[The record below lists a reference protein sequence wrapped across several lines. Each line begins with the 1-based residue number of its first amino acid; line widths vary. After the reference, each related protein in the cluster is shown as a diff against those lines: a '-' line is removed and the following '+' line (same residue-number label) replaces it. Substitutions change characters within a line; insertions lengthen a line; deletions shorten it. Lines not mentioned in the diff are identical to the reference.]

1 MAKQLLYQDDARRK
15 ILDGI
20 VKMSKAVKAT
30 LGPTGKNVI
39 LDKSFGGPTV
49 TKDGV
54 SVAKEIELADKFE
67 NMGAQMI
74 KQVAS
79 KTSDTAGDGTTTAT
93 ILAEAIYTEGLKAV
107 AAGYNPVELK
117 QGIDAAVKAATGTI
131 ESLSKACKTKAD
143 IKSVASISANN
154 DPEIGGIIADALER
168 VGKDGVVSVEEGRSL
183 ETDVELVEGLQFD
196 KGYLSPYFVNKP
208 QEMQSVLE
216 NALVL
221 IYEKKLA
228 NIREFLPIL
237 EQCAQTGQ
245 PLLIIAEDVEG
256 EALAALVVNR
266 LRGTLQCCAVKSPG
280 FGDRRKAMLGD
291 IAVMTGGKFIS
302 EDLGLKLENV
312 TIADLGRVKTVRV
325 DKDNTTIIEGAGSLK
340 DIKARIT
347 QIRNAIAATTSDY
360 DREKLEERLARMAGG
375 VAKINVGAATEV
387 EMKQK
392 KARIEDA
399 LHAAR
404 AAAEE
409 GIVPGGGVALLRC
422 EESVGNTR
430 AKVKGD
436 AKFGVDIVKR
446 ALIWPLSTIASNSG
460 ADAGVV
466 VQKVRDQEGPVGYD
480 ASKGEYTD
488 LVKAGVID
496 PSKVTRLALENAASV
511 AGLLLTTETAITD
524 LPKDGA
530 EGKAVEGAVR

>member
-1 MAKQLLYQDDARRK
+1 MAKQLLYEDAARRK
-15 ILDGI
+15 VLEGI

-30 LGPTGKNVI
+30 LGPTGKNVL
-39 LDKSFGGPTV
+39 LDKSFGSPTV

-54 SVAKEIELADKFE
+54 SVAKEIELPDKFE

-79 KTSDTAGDGTTTAT
+79 KTSDTVGDGTTTAT

-107 AAGYNPVELK
+107 AAGYNPVDLK
-117 QGIDAAVKAATGTI
+117 RGIDAAVTAARV
-131 ESLSKACKTKAD
+131 ELEKMSKPCKTKED

-154 DPEIGGIIADALER
+154 DPDIGGIIADALEK
-168 VGKDGVVSVEEGRSL
+168 VGKDGVVTVEEGKSL
-183 ETDVELVEGLQFD
+183 DTNVETVDGLQFD

-208 QEMQSVLE
+208 AEMQCVLE

-221 IYEKKLA
+221 IFEKKLA
-228 NIREFLPIL
+228 NIRDFLPVL
-237 EQCAQTGQ
+237 EQTAQTGQ

-266 LRGTLQCCAVKSPG
+266 LRGTLQCCAVKAPG
-280 FGDRRKAMLGD
+280 FGDRRKAMMED
-291 IAVMTGGKFIS
+291 IAIMTGGKFIS
-302 EDLGLKLENV
+302 EDLGLKLESV
-312 TIADLGRVKTVRV
+312 KLADLGRAKMVRI
-325 DKDNTTIIEGAGSLK
+325 DKENTTVVEGGGERK
-340 DIKARIT
+340 DIQARIA
-347 QIRNAIAATTSDY
+347 QIRKSIDSTTSDY
-360 DREKLEERLARMAGG
+360 DREKLEERLAKMAGG

-409 GIVPGGGVALLRC
+409 GIVAGGGVALLRC
-422 EESVGNTR
+422 EKIVAKTR
-430 AKVKGD
+430 EELEGD
-436 AKFGVDIVKR
+436 ARFGADIVGR
-446 ALIWPLSTIASNSG
+446 SLSWPLATIASNSG
-460 ADAGVV
+460 ADAGVI
-466 VQKVRDQEGPVGYD
+466 VQKVRDSKGAVGYD
-480 ASKGEYTD
+480 ASAGEYSD

-496 PSKVTRLALENAASV
+496 PAKVTRMALENAASV
-511 AGLLLTTETAITD
+511 AGMLLTTETAITD
-524 LPKDGA
+524 LPKDDDQ
-530 EGKAVEGAVR
+530 GKAAEGAVH